1 MSFRPFDVEQVFT
14 MISGDGIFKD
24 VLVNGK
30 KMPDKVQV
38 DIDQNVFMVYPRQS
52 VLITS
57 SYEGKV
63 NVAVI
68 AWTTVLSCKPPMHG
82 FVISPQRFTHQLVSG
97 SKKFIINIPDRSI
110 ISQVVQI
117 GSITGRKV
125 SKFKQVDLTPIP
137 SLAWGDQGPPRIAEC
152 PVHVECEVRKAI
164 DFGDSTLFAGEVVS
178 CSANAALIKN
188 GLYQPGL
195 FEIPYHLGGH
205 DFVFNNLKIHSF

>member
-1 MSFRPFDVEQVFT
+1 
-14 MISGDGIFKD
+14 MISGNSTSQAS
-24 VLVNGK
+24 LVNGK
-30 KMPDKVQV
+30 KLPEKVRV

-57 SYEGKV
+57 AHEGKV
-63 NVAVI
+63 NVAAI

-82 FVISPQRFTHQLVSG
+82 FVISPHRYTHELVSA
-97 SKKFIINIPDRSI
+97 SKKFIMNIPERSI
-110 ISQVVQI
+110 IAQVVQI

-137 SLAWGDQGPPRIAEC
+137 SLAWGDDGPPRIAEC
-152 PVHVECEVRKAI
+152 PVHVECEVRQAI
-164 DFGDSTLFAGEVVS
+164 TIGDSTLFAGEVVA
-178 CSANAALIKN
+178 CSANAGLVKN

-205 DFVFNNLKIHSF
+205 EFEFNNLKIHSF